1 MKKIILVFVC
11 CGLII
16 FLSGCGSNGKQLKC
30 SYSVSEDEG
39 TVAYD
44 LTVKYNKKGTEI
56 KSMSTSMSLKVN
68 DDYASYLKYY
78 ENSAKEELEEL
89 NKLEGVKGSVKTSNN
104 KVTFDIKVTN
114 SEYFSNLFDEL
125 DVDFDEDEAEYKN
138 LKEYLTEEGLT
149 CK

>member
-78 ENSAKEELEEL
+78 ENSAKEEL
-89 NKLEGVKGSVKTSNN
+89 
-104 KVTFDIKVTN
+104 TN